1 MLGSNSMENDR
12 KNYYDILEI
21 ATGATQD
28 EINKAYQRSK
38 NAYSGD
44 SIALYSLMTK
54 DECDEMLSQIDE
66 AYSVLSIPEKRRE
79 YDRVRGIKRESAGQS
94 FHTQTNKSPSHPG
107 NENKLQQSL
116 VNQLGKASTSG
127 QSDFTYHD
135 KNEYDKKRE
144 EYRESSQFL
153 KFGDNSTK
161 GDLNVSKVSAFKK
174 FSLDYATDAS
184 FEQEIEATTE
194 FNGALLR
201 KIREYK
207 NVSIERMAE
216 MTKISKT
223 YIKNIED
230 EDFEKLPAQVYTRG
244 FVFQIAKCLKL
255 NPELVATSYLHHL
268 KRSIDGRR
276 V

>member
-1 MLGSNSMENDR
+1 MESDR
-12 KNYYDILEI
+12 KNYYDVLEI
-21 ATGATQD
+21 SSGASQD

-54 DECDEMLSQIDE
+54 DECDQMLNQIDE

-79 YDRVRGIKRESAGQS
+79 YDRVRGIKREGVSS
-94 FHTQTNKSPSHPG
+94 TPPTFPSTPANHSSQKDQ
-107 NENKLQQSL
+107 EKLA
-116 VNQLGKASTSG
+116 NNLGKNTSSSK
-127 QSDFTYHD
+127 SDFTYHD

-153 KFGDNSTK
+153 RFGEHSTK

-174 FSLDYATDAS
+174 FSLDYSTDTE
-184 FEQEIEATTE
+184 FEQEIEMATD

-223 YIKNIED
+223 YIRNIED
-230 EDFEKLPAQVYTRG
+230 DEFKKLPAPVYTRG

-268 KRSIDGRR
+268 KRSLDEHGRR

>member
-1 MLGSNSMENDR
+1 MENDR

-21 ATGATQD
+21 ATGASQD

-54 DECDEMLSQIDE
+54 EECDVMLTQIDE

-79 YDRVRGIKRESAGQS
+79 YDRVRGIKRENHLQS
-94 FHTQTNKSPSHPG
+94 HQVSTTPPAAPAAMDHKSQQTIA
-107 NENKLQQSL
+107 
-116 VNQLGKASTSG
+116 NQLGKNPYSSNG
-127 QSDFTYHD
+127 DFTYHD

-153 KFGDNSTK
+153 RFGEHSTK

-174 FSLDYATDAS
+174 FSLDYKTDAN
-184 FEQEIEATTE
+184 FEQEIESTTD

-201 KIREYK
+201 RIREYK

-223 YIKNIED
+223 YIKNIEED
-230 EDFEKLPAQVYTRG
+230 EFDKLPAQVYTRG

>member
-1 MLGSNSMENDR
+1 MENDR
-12 KNYYDILEI
+12 KNYYDVLEI
-21 ATGATQD
+21 ATGASQD

-54 DECDEMLSQIDE
+54 EECDDMLTQIDE

-79 YDRVRGIKRESAGQS
+79 YDRVRGIKREGSQQSFQQPATPPSPPSQSAGMDQKS
-94 FHTQTNKSPSHPG
+94 QQTIA
-107 NENKLQQSL
+107 
-116 VNQLGKASTSG
+116 NQLGKNTSAAKG
-127 QSDFTYHD
+127 DFTYHD

-153 KFGDNSTK
+153 RFGEHSTK

-174 FSLDYATDAS
+174 FSLDYATDAN
-184 FEQEIEATTE
+184 FEQEIETTTD

-201 KIREYK
+201 RIREYK

-230 EDFEKLPAQVYTRG
+230 DEFEKLPAQVYTRG

-268 KRSIDGRR
+268 KRSLDGRR